1 MEQAFDKKELVQKIN
16 AIVAPNAEVVVEQVL
31 NEVWIWLEQSAAIH
45 PSPIVKTAVPLAIQT
60 LKPLVNQAVNKIDGQ
75 PG

>member
-1 MEQAFDKKELVQKIN
+1 MDQAFDKKVLAQKITG
-16 AIVAPNAEVVVEQVL
+16 IIAPNAEAVVEAVM
-31 NEVWIWLEQSAAIH
+31 NEVWIWLEESAALH
-45 PSPIVKTAVPLAIQT
+45 PNPVIKAGVPLAIQT